1 MTDQELDAL
10 MKRVLVDSMKLDLE
24 ADTEDNMVR
33 FNPSS
38 RYQRQMRTMLKDPLG
53 WSRKKSPPV
62 WRKIAQK
69 VAIVLL
75 VISVGFGMIMVVSP
89 TARAAFI
96 RWVTEW
102 YETHVVF
109 RYAGSGTT
117 EIMPCYEITE
127 LSEGFKESERIEFPG
142 LTSVTYENETGNVI
156 YFNYIFMAQG
166 AANDFD
172 TENADV
178 YDIAVN
184 HMNGLFFKSKVPDN
198 FNTITWIDTKK
209 NIQFDISGRFD
220 YMAML
225 HIAESVSLVET
236 TK

>member
-1 MTDQELDAL
+1 MTDHELDAL
-10 MKRVLVDSMKLDLE
+10 MKRVLADSMKLDLE
-24 ADTEDNMVR
+24 ADTEGNTVR
-33 FNPSS
+33 FHPSS
-38 RYQRQMRTMLKDPLG
+38 RYQRQMRTMLKDPPG
-53 WSRKKSPPV
+53 WSRKKSQPV
-62 WRKIAQK
+62 WRMIARK

-75 VISVGFGMIMVVSP
+75 VISVGFGTIMATSS
-89 TARAAFI
+89 TAQAAFI

-117 EIMPCYEITE
+117 EIMPYYEITE
-127 LSEGFKESERIEFPG
+127 LSEGFMESERIEFPG

-156 YFNYIFMAQG
+156 YFNYIFMDQG

-184 HMNGLFFKSKVPDN
+184 HMNGLFFKSKVPGN
-198 FNTITWIDTKK
+198 FNTITWIDTKN
-209 NIQFDISGRFD
+209 NIQYDISGTYD
-220 YMAML
+220 YVDIL